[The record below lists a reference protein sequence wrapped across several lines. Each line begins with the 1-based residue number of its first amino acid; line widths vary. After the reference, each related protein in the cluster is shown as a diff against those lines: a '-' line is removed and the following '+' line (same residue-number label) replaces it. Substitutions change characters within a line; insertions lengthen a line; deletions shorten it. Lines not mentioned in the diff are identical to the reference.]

1 MANDTNRP
9 PDRDATVMMS
19 STALKRPDPPK
30 LAASTSANRLVY
42 VVRPA
47 GAQWEVAAGEGHD
60 AELHATKHEALLAA
74 RTQARERWSAHG
86 QPSRVTLE
94 LDGATQ
100 MVALYGSDIPV
111 GNDKPA

>member
-30 LAASTSANRLVY
+30 LAPSTAANRLVY
-42 VVRPA
+42 LVRPA
-47 GAQWEVAAGEGHD
+47 GEQWEVVAGEEGG
-60 AELHATKHEALLAA
+60 AELHATKSEALLAA
-74 RTQARERWSAHG
+74 RSQARERWSAHG

-94 LDGATQ
+94 VEGGATQ
-100 MVALYGSDIPV
+100 MVALYGSDIPFE
-111 GNDKPA
+111 KPA

>member
-19 STALKRPDPPK
+19 STALKRPEPK
-30 LAASTSANRLVY
+30 LAPSTSADRLVY

-47 GAQWEVAAGEGHD
+47 GAQWEVVAGEGHD

-94 LDGATQ
+94 IDGATQ

-111 GNDKPA
+111 DKPT